1 MDSGRKYRC
10 TSKVYKDCEEFL
22 SFVSPK
28 YLASSKVS
36 LNVGCMKVYL
46 KSLVWST
53 KPCIIWL

>member
-36 LNVGCMKVYL
+36 LNVGCMKLYL
-46 KSLVWST
+46 KSLVWS
-53 KPCIIWL
+53 LSYR